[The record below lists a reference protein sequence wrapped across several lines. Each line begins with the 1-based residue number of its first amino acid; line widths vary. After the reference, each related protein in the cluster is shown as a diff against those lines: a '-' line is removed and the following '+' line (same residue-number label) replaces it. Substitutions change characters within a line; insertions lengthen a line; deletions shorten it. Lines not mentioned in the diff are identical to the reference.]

1 MCVYILYLAFLGR
14 VERGIASSFSF
25 FCNKKKRSVLH
36 IVPLFDGD
44 ECVEMQGMIY
54 DLASFN
60 CERQNA
66 LLILE
71 DLR

>member
-1 MCVYILYLAFLGR
+1 MCIHTLSGFFWGGW
-14 VERGIASSFSF
+14 RGELRLPFPSSAT
-25 FCNKKKRSVLH
+25 KKKRSVLH

-66 LLILE
+66 FFILE

>member
-1 MCVYILYLAFLGR
+1 M
-14 VERGIASSFSF
+14 
-25 FCNKKKRSVLH
+25 
-36 IVPLFDGD
+36 VPLLDGD

-54 DLASFN
+54 DLASFY

-66 LLILE
+66 LLIIE

>member
-1 MCVYILYLAFLGR
+1 M
-14 VERGIASSFSF
+14 FSF
-25 FCNKKKRSVLH
+25 FIFFFLGGGVEKELCLPFPLSAKKKVLH